1 MELALGNY
9 LQFTTP
15 AGTGGYYFQNFYV
28 NKTATYQGIPYSFL
42 PFGFSGVTVNRT
54 GDNIEATLVFPNNEI
69 SRAWALSAIENLW
82 IARVSVLILNPD
94 DASGGTL
101 LHEYIGQVSA
111 GAWDETSLQLK
122 LDTVL
127 DAVGADAPMRR
138 LTQRLIGNIPVSGNV
153 RLR

>member
-9 LQFTTP
+9 LRFSTP
-15 AGTGGYYFQNFYV
+15 SGTAVYHFQNFYV
-28 NKTATYQGIPYSFL
+28 NKTATYQGVPYSFL
-42 PFGFSGVTVNRT
+42 PFGFSGVTVNKT
-54 GDNIEATLVFPNNEI
+54 GDNVDATLVFPNNNI
-69 SRAWALSAIENLW
+69 SRAWALDAIENLW
-82 IARVSVLILNPD
+82 IARVTVLILDPD
-94 DASGGTL
+94 ITGSGTP
-101 LHEYIGQVSA
+101 LHEYIGQVAA
-111 GAWDETSLQLK
+111 GTWDETSLQLR